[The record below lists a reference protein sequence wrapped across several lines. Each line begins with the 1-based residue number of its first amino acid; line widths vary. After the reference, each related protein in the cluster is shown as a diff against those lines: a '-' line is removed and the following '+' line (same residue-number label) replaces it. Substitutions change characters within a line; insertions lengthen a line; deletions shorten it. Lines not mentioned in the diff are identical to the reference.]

1 MGILP
6 TRKQGNF
13 MQKDPEGEGL
23 QKNEEEFPGTRK
35 IAEFEFFVGR
45 DRQTEAEMREERNNF
60 TEN

>member
-1 MGILP
+1 
-6 TRKQGNF
+6 

-35 IAEFEFFVGR
+35 IAEFEFFVGG
-45 DRQTEAEMREERNNF
+45 DRQTEAEMREEKNNF